1 MQHERPESHA
11 TQAWEALAQVYAASR
26 QLSADQ
32 LIEWPAQLKM
42 CGTLQGKRVLDVG
55 CGTGDKARFFA
66 EHGAAEVVGIDPSQG
81 FAPNWKGHAG
91 CPNLSFALGS
101 FENLATLPAV
111 ASRNFD
117 LIVCFQALMYAAS
130 LAEAVQMLRSLLA
143 PCGEL
148 VISVPHPFRFA
159 ILRHEIEGWGH
170 GWRAPAVAPT
180 LDLVAQNGEA
190 EGMRHGNHQLSAG
203 SQQTAQHL
211 HRFRQ
216 VGRIHQRL
224 EADDQIELPQGYRG
238 QRSHVFKAAQRK
250 GEIRAAGVAL
260 PVLSEAL
267 AGIDADHLRGAM
279 LRKKTGLIA
288 SPATHIQ
295 NALALKCAAHFE
307 LSRPFDEL
315 IGGDLP

>member
-170 GWRAPAVAPT
+170 GCAY
-180 LDLVAQNGEA
+180 
-190 EGMRHGNHQLSAG
+190 
-203 SQQTAQHL
+203 QQTAPYRYPSPWKEEVLLEHAMPRVCDYINAIAAAGL
-211 HRFRQ
+211 RIDAVDEPAVTEEFR
-216 VGRIHQRL
+216 L
-224 EADDQIELPQGYRG
+224 TAPE
-238 QRSHVFKAAQRK
+238 KAAWMDRYV
-250 GEIRAAGVAL
+250 GILIFRARL
-260 PVLSEAL
+260 
-267 AGIDADHLRGAM
+267 
-279 LRKKTGLIA
+279 
-288 SPATHIQ
+288 
-295 NALALKCAAHFE
+295 
-307 LSRPFDEL
+307 DE
-315 IGGDLP
+315 